1 MPASHQI
8 DYWTPLECRSAI
20 SMKVSDTVLRWGNEV
35 NQLNEVLKFELFC
48 MKHYA
53 GSSCTFPRTLSLS
66 MLLVTQIYSA
76 STCDVSHG
84 SVLGPPLFILY
95 TFPTQQSHFFILWCS
110 SLLCWRHTTFHIFLQ
125 WNLAMLLRY
134 YNRSSMAIR
143 MPW

>member
-53 GSSCTFPRTLSLS
+53 LCTFPRTLSLS

-76 STCDVSHG
+76 NPH
-84 SVLGPPLFILY
+84 
-95 TFPTQQSHFFILWCS
+95 LWCFS
-110 SLLCWRHTTFHIFLQ
+110 WFCSRSPSVHSLHLPHSAVSLLHPLVLITSMLTTHNFSYLSPMEFSYVTEIL
-125 WNLAMLLRY
+125 
-134 YNRSSMAIR
+134 
-143 MPW
+143 